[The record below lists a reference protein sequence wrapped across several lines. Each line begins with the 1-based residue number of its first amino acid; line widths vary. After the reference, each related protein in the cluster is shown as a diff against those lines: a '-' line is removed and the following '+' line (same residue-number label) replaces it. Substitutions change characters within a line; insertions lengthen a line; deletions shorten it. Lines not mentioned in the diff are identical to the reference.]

1 MPVETAITDTIAL
14 SLPIW
19 LAIEEVFRSQIL
31 WHQSLD
37 DQRPE
42 SHRLRGERR

>member
-19 LAIEEVFRSQIL
+19 LAIEEVFRSRIL
-31 WHQSLD
+31 WRQPLD
-37 DQRPE
+37 DQRQG
-42 SHRLRGERR
+42 SGR

>member
-1 MPVETAITDTIAL
+1 MPVETAIADAIVL

-37 DQRPE
+37 DQRRAE
-42 SHRLRGERR
+42 DRVCR